1 MIDLNQKVNEPV
13 IEKMVQNRELVPV
26 SGKEL
31 PKLDV
36 GTKVLYEKNP
46 DATKAKHPQWSKRTI
61 KNRENPHK
69 YHILADNNDRVV
81 TRSRHHIKAYVTR
94 SGRARKAPKHLIEHN

>member
-1 MIDLNQKVNEPV
+1 MNEPV
-13 IEKMVQNRELVPV
+13 IEKLVQNRELVPV

-46 DATKAKHPQWSKRTI
+46 DATKVKHPHWSIGII
-61 KNRENPHK
+61 KNKENPRK
-69 YHILADNNDRVV
+69 DHILDDDNDTVV
-81 TRSRHHIKAYVTR
+81 TRSRCHIKAYFTR
-94 SGRARKAPKHLIEHN
+94 SGRVSKAQNI